1 LHQSKNYG
9 SKSFI
14 ALVPG
19 DTPKLDRQQTEAEE
33 EGEEAIS

>member
-1 LHQSKNYG
+1 LHQSKNYR
-9 SKSFI
+9 SKSLI

-19 DTPKLDRQQTEAEE
+19 DTPKLDRQLTEAEE